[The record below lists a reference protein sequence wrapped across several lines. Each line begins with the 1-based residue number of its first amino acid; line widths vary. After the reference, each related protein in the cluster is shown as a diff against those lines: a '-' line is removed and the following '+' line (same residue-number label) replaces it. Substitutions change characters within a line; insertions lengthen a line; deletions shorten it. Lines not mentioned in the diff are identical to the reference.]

1 MTRRTRANSK
11 KQSDSDVEKTPVGRR
26 QRQRRQTEKGK
37 ELSDLSNSRK
47 LRTQERSVNK
57 RNAPSSNIDTISE
70 KSPHSSLKSPKAYY
84 GSAKKR
90 LHGNED
96 SATKLVSGGERN
108 VKGTDTDTDNDKDEE
123 EDDSDEK
130 KVSGTD
136 GTENMNTDEEEDES
150 AKKKDSGIDGTEN
163 TNTDEEEDESAKK
176 KDSGTDGTKNTN
188 TDEEEDESAKKKDS
202 GTDGTGNTNTDKEE
216 DESAKKKNSDKTTD
230 LRDDER
236 KAGSITKEKSPVS
249 TEKKTGEDENKKKRK
264 ASPTS
269 SEKSREGKKSGNK
282 ENLNDKHIKQEDEKV
297 DTEKED
303 KTVDTEDEKETLDG
317 KYIKQEDEMIDTE
330 NEKKASSSASSKKT
344 RRGKLELPK
353 LMDGIHTSVYTDID
367 QHMESNYLKI
377 SRTGKEITEVSFPFI
392 GTQLCSEDYQIMSR
406 NTINS
411 SNLDLYAGYAI
422 LDLTSQ
428 WTFFNHTQYDKSWC
442 PLPAQLYEHLKT
454 DPYRKGG
461 NGMIEM
467 TLKSIP
473 NARDDLFSYDVLDFT
488 VYGEKHYSCAFVL
501 HAKKVADESYL
512 YTDDDSHPCIIYGNS
527 LPSSDSKVHEKTRV
541 AKVIR
546 TFLNQYGAEHDI
558 NWKRKFNK
566 SSLPVYEITGKRC
579 C

>member
-108 VKGTDTDTDNDKDEE
+108 VKGTDTDTDNDK
-123 EDDSDEK
+123 
-130 KVSGTD
+130 
-136 GTENMNTDEEEDES
+136 
-150 AKKKDSGIDGTEN
+150 
-163 TNTDEEEDESAKK
+163 DEEEDESAKK

-546 TFLNQYGAEHDI
+546 TFLNQYGAKHDI